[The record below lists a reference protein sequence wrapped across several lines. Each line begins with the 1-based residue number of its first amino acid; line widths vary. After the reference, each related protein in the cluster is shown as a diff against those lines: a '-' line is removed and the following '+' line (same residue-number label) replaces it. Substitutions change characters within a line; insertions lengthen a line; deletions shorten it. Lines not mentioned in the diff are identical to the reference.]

1 MFQRI
6 VRIFLFLLALAAVP
20 GLAQE
25 KGGATAEPEMS
36 PEEQKAMEA
45 FMKSMTPGPQHR
57 ELAGRAGKWTFVGK
71 FWTEP
76 GAPPQESRGTST
88 REAILGGR
96 VLSETI
102 ESEMMGMP
110 FRGLGMT
117 GYDNVTQRYWSTWSD
132 TMSTGLM
139 VSYGSCDDGMTR
151 CEFRGS
157 YSDPLTGKMKETRM
171 TAESAAD
178 RETFRSYE
186 QGPDG
191 KEMMTMELVYSRAK
205 G

>member
-1 MFQRI
+1 MPQRV
-6 VRIFLFLLALAAVP
+6 VRIFLFLLALVAVP

-25 KGGATAEPEMS
+25 KGKASAEPEMT

-45 FMKSMTPGPQHR
+45 FMASMTPGPQHR
-57 ELAGRAGKWTFVGK
+57 HLAGRAGKWTFVGK

-76 GAPPQESRGTST
+76 GAPPQESRGTSV

-96 VLSETI
+96 VISETI

-117 GYDNVTQRYWSTWSD
+117 GFDNVTQRYWSTWND
-132 TMSTGLM
+132 TMSTGVM
-139 VSYGSCDDGMTR
+139 ISYGTCDDAMAK
-151 CEFRGS
+151 CEFHGS
-157 YSDPLTGKMKETRM
+157 YSDPLTGMMKETRM
-171 TAESAAD
+171 TADSEAD
-178 RETFRSYE
+178 RETFRSFE
-186 QGPDG
+186 KGPDG
-191 KEMMTMELVYSRAK
+191 KEMMTMEIVYSRSK